1 MIFNDD
7 EPFDL
12 SQGGLG
18 DCWLIASIAALG
30 DYPAYIKEEKCCG
43 MLWNIL
49 RFEIQF
55 QSFFL
60 QQWYALKEDQQVLDL
75 GRPER
80 GNVLVSGGFL
90 RC

>member
-1 MIFNDD
+1 VIFNDD

-55 QSFFL
+55 QSFFC
-60 QQWYALKEDQQVLDL
+60 
-75 GRPER
+75 
-80 GNVLVSGGFL
+80 NSGTL
-90 RC
+90 